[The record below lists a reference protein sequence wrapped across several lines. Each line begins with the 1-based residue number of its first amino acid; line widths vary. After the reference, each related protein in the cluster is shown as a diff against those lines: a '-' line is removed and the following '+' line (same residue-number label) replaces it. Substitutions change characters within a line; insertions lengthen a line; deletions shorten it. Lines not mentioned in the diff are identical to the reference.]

1 VIRADGICVMFDVR
15 TDTSRALT
23 DDERAYWTR
32 YLEE

>member
-1 VIRADGICVMFDVR
+1 VMFDVR

-23 DDERAYWTR
+23 DDERVFWTR